1 MKPVAGFRLFTV
13 LLLLLAAQ
21 QAGAVRLKELSRIEG
36 DRDHRLVGYGLVVG
50 LSGSG
55 DSERNRGTR
64 MSLAN
69 TLSHFQVAIKEE
81 ELLSRNTAA
90 VIVTATASAY
100 REPGDHLDVQVSS
113 LGDARSLQG
122 GTLVLT
128 PLYGVDEKLYAFA
141 QGTIT
146 TGSYLFELN
155 STSVQ
160 KNHPT
165 VGVVPRGATVERA
178 LTRTAIAKTPD
189 SDEQNPDAPK
199 PAKADPGAVS
209 LILNAPDLTTAV
221 RISKALATVGELRDI
236 RVAHAGKITFTVTG
250 TPDQHAAVLA
260 RVESLDVE
268 PDQPA
273 RLVINERTGT
283 LVAGG
288 DITLG
293 KAVIS
298 QDDLRIEINTEFQVS
313 QPYSQFRPGAQIATV
328 TVPKSEIRVQEGGN
342 ASVVAVDSSATVLD
356 LVNTLR
362 QARVS
367 TKSMISIFQSLRE
380 AGALNAEIVVQ

>member
-1 MKPVAGFRLFTV
+1 MAAHPVNIFLTRLLPALLV
-13 LLLLLAAQ
+13 LALAAPAQ
-21 QAGAVRLKELSRIEG
+21 AVRLKELSRIDG

-50 LSGSG
+50 LSGTG
-55 DSERNRGTR
+55 DSERNKGTR

-69 TLSHFQVAIKEE
+69 ALTHFQVSIRES

-90 VIVTATASAY
+90 VIVTATTGAF
-100 REPGDHLDVQVSS
+100 REPGDRVDVQVSS

-141 QGTIT
+141 QGPIT
-146 TGSYLFELN
+146 TGSYSFELN
-155 STSVQ
+155 ATSVQ

-165 VGVVPRGATVERA
+165 VGVVPRGATIERA
-178 LTRTAIAKTPD
+178 PSTGTETPGITA
-189 SDEQNPDAPK
+189 
-199 PAKADPGAVS
+199 
-209 LILNAPDLTTAV
+209 LILNNPDITTAV
-221 RISKALATVGELRDI
+221 RVAKALSSIPELKDV
-236 RVAHAGKITFTVTG
+236 RVAHAGKIVFTLPASPEQAPVL
-250 TPDQHAAVLA
+250 LA
-260 RVESLDVE
+260 RIEALDVE

-273 RLVINERTGT
+273 KLVINERTGT

-288 DITLG
+288 DIVLG
-293 KAVIS
+293 RAVIS

-313 QPYSQFRPGAQIATV
+313 QPFTQFRPTGEIATV
-328 TVPKSEIRVQEGGN
+328 TVPKSEIRVQEGPD
-342 ASVVAVDSSATVLD
+342 ASVINVEQSATVLD
-356 LVNTLR
+356 LMNMLR

-380 AGALNAEIVVQ
+380 AGALNAQIVVQ